1 MLRTLIILPEA
12 EQDANQAYRWY
23 EEQESGLS
31 EEFFRC
37 IDARINSIQRN
48 PAIYPIVYKSYR
60 RGIVRRFLYVIFY
73 EYLDN
78 TIVVYAVF
86 HCSQDPKKWRT
97 RLP

>member
-23 EEQESGLS
+23 EEQESGLG

-48 PAIYPIVYKSYR
+48 PTIYPIVYKSYR
-60 RGIVRRFLYVIFY
+60 RGVVRRFPYVVFY

-86 HCSQDPKKWRT
+86 HCSQDPKKWRS